1 MTAVGLLSV
10 DLHIPESRSL
20 KAKRKVIQ
28 SLIAKLRQ
36 RFNVAV
42 AEVEFQD
49 KWQRCKLGV
58 SAVSNEGGHVDE
70 QLRAVLDL
78 IEDLAI
84 GRAVILDYEIEIL

>member
-20 KAKRKVIQ
+20 KAKRKVVQ
-28 SLIAKLRQ
+28 SIITKLRQ

-58 SAVSNEGGHVDE
+58 STVSNEGSHVDE
-70 QLRAVLDL
+70 QLRAVLGS
-78 IEDLAI
+78 IEDMAI
-84 GRAVILDYEIEIL
+84 GRAVILDFEIEIL

>member
-20 KAKRKVIQ
+20 KAKRKVVQ
-28 SLIAKLRQ
+28 SIITKLRQ

-42 AEVEFQD
+42 AEVEFHD

-58 SAVSNEGGHVDE
+58 STVSNEGSHVDE
-70 QLRAVLDL
+70 QLRTVLGS
-78 IEDLAI
+78 IEDMAI
-84 GRAVILDYEIEIL
+84 GRAVILDFEIEIL